1 MKNNHTKETPKLVIG
16 ASSLSRVIPTEL
28 LIEHLTLGLKSEDIV
43 TLMKDDILIYAS
55 SLIPSAVGA
64 KKDNNFLANAILKL
78 LKDGWTAIPF

>member
-1 MKNNHTKETPKLVIG
+1 MKNNPKIIVG

-28 LIEHLTLGLKSEDIV
+28 MIQHLTLGLKSENIV

-64 KKDNNFLANAILKL
+64 KKDNNFLAKAILKL
-78 LKDGWTAIPF
+78 LKDDWTAIPF